1 MAERKSGCIINIASR
16 AAGVDMPKCI
26 SYGASKAAV
35 AHATASL
42 QEEFEQ
48 LALGEHLL
56 AYSLH
61 PGGVWGEM
69 INSKPVFRS
78 HTVPILTL
86 KGFTTPAEQEELRPI
101 FNEAP
106 ELPAYT
112 VAYLAA
118 GRAKEIRGMYFDC
131 RHDIERVCR
140 FGREN
145 LKADG
150 LNNLRMRFVP
160 GYDNGP

>member
-1 MAERKSGCIINIASR
+1 
-16 AAGVDMPKCI
+16 MPKCT

-48 LALGEHLL
+48 LGLGEHLH

-69 INSKPVFRS
+69 IKSKSLFRT
-78 HTVPILTL
+78 HTVRILTL
-86 KGFTTPAEQEELRPI
+86 KGFTTLEEREQLRPI
-101 FNEAP
+101 FNEVP

-131 RHDIERVCR
+131 RHDIERVCS

-150 LNNLRMRFVP
+150 LNNLRVRFVP
-160 GYDNGP
+160 GYDNRP

>member
-1 MAERKSGCIINIASR
+1 M
-16 AAGVDMPKCI
+16 
-26 SYGASKAAV
+26 
-35 AHATASL
+35 
-42 QEEFEQ
+42 
-48 LALGEHLL
+48 
-56 AYSLH
+56 
-61 PGGVWGEM
+61 
-69 INSKPVFRS
+69 
-78 HTVPILTL
+78 
-86 KGFTTPAEQEELRPI
+86 RPI
-101 FNEAP
+101 FNEVP

-160 GYDNGP
+160 GYDNVP